1 MKSRFLF
8 AWVFVLTLFSLTGFT
23 QAGGSK
29 CVATDSLVS
38 TTFNRRQYLNAEDG
52 VRVANALEAPDPEY
66 SEQARRRGTQGTI
79 VLAVAIN
86 KNGGIDKV
94 KVIRRLDPDLDRN
107 AVDAVKQWRFA
118 PAEKNGEAVPF
129 QTLVEMSFSLH

>member
-1 MKSRFLF
+1 MALR
-8 AWVFVLTLFSLTGFT
+8 SL
-23 QAGGSK
+23 
-29 CVATDSLVS
+29 
-38 TTFNRRQYLNAEDG
+38 EH
-52 VRVANALEAPDPEY
+52 LEVPDPEY

-86 KNGGIDKV
+86 KKGGIYKV

-118 PAEKNGEAVPF
+118 PAEKNGEAV
-129 QTLVEMSFSLH
+129 SF